1 MFLCKLGKVMYKKL
15 EEIYIYKSLKNRSY
29 YFDEIIEYDKNE
41 KPI

>member
-1 MFLCKLGKVMYKKL
+1 MYKKL